1 MKKRSFFTIVILISF
16 ILLGIYKETDF
27 INNIDRGILS
37 SIQGIFPSKLILPD
51 LITSIGNPATYFILT
66 PIFLII
72 FMREEDRSGAKTILI
87 SVLISTILMLSFK
100 NIFKLERPTD
110 FMRIDQNGYTYPS
123 GHALVSSGVYFTIYR
138 IRKFKKPYKYF
149 FLLPILIGLTRLI
162 LGVHYPSDVLM
173 GILLGL
179 VVSSWS
185 IYYYEEN
192 FSINKITFSKQ
203 K

>member
-37 SIQGIFPSKLILPD
+37 SIQGIFSSKLILPD

-72 FMREEDRSGAKTILI
+72 FMRKEDRRGAKTILI

-100 NIFKLERPTD
+100 IFLNWKG
-110 FMRIDQNGYTYPS
+110 Q
-123 GHALVSSGVYFTIYR
+123 
-138 IRKFKKPYKYF
+138 
-149 FLLPILIGLTRLI
+149 LI
-162 LGVHYPSDVLM
+162 L
-173 GILLGL
+173 
-179 VVSSWS
+179 
-185 IYYYEEN
+185 
-192 FSINKITFSKQ
+192 
-203 K
+203 